1 MGTEMADPDARKSA
15 RVWLPPAPSSRLVGI
30 MADECQPDPE
40 AIGPAIMAHYAL
52 HGALKG
58 DPAETVG
65 WAADVLAARLG
76 AIEPRVT
83 NPLTPA
89 QASIAIKDA
98 ALLLGMIAE
107 IFGRS
112 DLPADDERR
121 LAFKAELKRRR
132 GRPAHSPLL
141 PDSLAW
147 WGAATE
153 VQSLIADG
161 DLQKVAVGKVA
172 RRLGLKDAVVAGWCR
187 ERRKSLDRSK

>member
-30 MADECQPDPE
+30 MADDWRPDPE

-58 DPAETVG
+58 DPAQTVG

-76 AIEPRVT
+76 AIEPGVA

-89 QASIAIKDA
+89 QASITIKDA

-112 DLPADDERR
+112 ALPADDECR
-121 LAFKAELKRRR
+121 LPEFDCRTCV
-132 GRPAHSPLL
+132 LL
-141 PDSLAW
+141 PL
-147 WGAATE
+147 E
-153 VQSLIADG
+153 IAPPASIKPEKIAPAEIFG
-161 DLQKVAVGKVA
+161 GMIGGILQN
-172 RRLGLKDAVVAGWCR
+172 RHP
-187 ERRKSLDRSK
+187 